1 MLCQFSFQNFK
12 SYKEETTFDFQA
24 SAIPEFADS
33 LIIKDKCSSLLPV
46 GVVYG
51 PNGGGKTNLLQAL
64 ACMISMVVKP
74 IHDLEKNRKNL
85 IMQQKINAE
94 PFLYDNVS
102 VDEPTEFQIFFRT
115 GEYEYRY
122 YLGLLRDE
130 VSAETLDRKKIGGK
144 KPAHIFYCEG
154 EDISLGTI
162 LKKEGVNTSINAK
175 MPFLSFLAINYNI
188 PVIAEVQEWFESC
201 IIRSYTNPM
210 AEMQI
215 MVSNDGEFK
224 QQILLLLNDMGIDV
238 VDYRFDEKEKQLYL
252 KRKIGESEYELSFEH
267 ESDGT
272 RKLIA
277 ALPVLLVAL
286 QEGRL
291 VIIDELDA
299 KLHPKLLRYVIS
311 MFKNPKINRHG
322 AQLLFTSHDM
332 ATMKNTVF
340 RRDEIWFAALNEK
353 HSSEIYSLYEIR
365 REDNERVNSTAA
377 FDKQYLEGRYGA
389 DPYLQNIMSESEWR
403 TGTDCSARTANVITN
418 EVRNV

>member
-12 SYKEETTFDFQA
+12 SYREETTFDFQA

-33 LIIKDKCSSLLPV
+33 LITKDKCSSLLPV
-46 GVVYG
+46 SAVYG
-51 PNGGGKTNLLQAL
+51 PNGGGKSNLLLAL
-64 ACMISMVVKP
+64 ASLISTVVKP
-74 IHDLEKNRKNL
+74 IHELEKNRKTL
-85 IMQQKINAE
+85 IMQQKVTAE
-94 PFLYDNVS
+94 PFLFDAVS
-102 VDEPTEFQIFFRT
+102 AEEPTEFQIFFRT
-115 GEYEYRY
+115 EEYEYRY
-122 YLGLLRDE
+122 YLGVLKDE
-130 VSAETLDRKKIGGK
+130 ISAETLDRKKIGGK
-144 KPAHIFYCEG
+144 KPAHIFYREG
-154 EDISLGTI
+154 EEISLGTI
-162 LKKEGVNTSINAK
+162 LQKENVNTNINAK
-175 MPFLSFLAINYNI
+175 IPFLSFLAINYNI

-201 IIRSYTNPM
+201 IIRSYANPM

-215 MVSNDGEFK
+215 MVSDDTEFK
-224 QQILLLLNDMGIDV
+224 KQILLLLNDMGIDV
-238 VDYRFDEKEKQLYL
+238 DDYRFDEKEKQLYL
-252 KRKIGESEYELSFEH
+252 KRRIGKEEYELPFDH

-272 RKLIA
+272 KKLIA

-311 MFKNPKINRHG
+311 MFKNRKINKHG

-340 RRDEIWFAALNEK
+340 RRDEIWFAALNES

-377 FDKQYLEGRYGA
+377 FDKQYMEGRYGA
-389 DPYLQNIMSESEWR
+389 DPYLQNILNGGDWK
-403 TGTDCSARTANVITN
+403 
-418 EVRNV
+418 